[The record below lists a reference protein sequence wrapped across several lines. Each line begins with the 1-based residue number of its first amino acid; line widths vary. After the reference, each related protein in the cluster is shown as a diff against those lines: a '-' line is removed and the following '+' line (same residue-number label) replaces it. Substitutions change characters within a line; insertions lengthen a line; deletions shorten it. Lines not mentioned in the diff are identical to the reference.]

1 MEGRKWRWD
10 DRGKIWLEKKEAEEK
25 RIGERVETGWREK
38 RESGENEECGGRAA
52 RVDMEWRG
60 KSKESDGVERE
71 RKTEAERSEDGW
83 SEDRAERA
91 GRIEIGRN
99 GWSWRRNG
107 GCGEKAERVDRG
119 KKVETEWKDRK

>member
-1 MEGRKWRWD
+1 M
-10 DRGKIWLEKKEAEEK
+10 EKKEAEEK

-38 RESGENEECGGRAA
+38 RESGESEECGGRAA

-60 KSKESDGVERE
+60 KSKESEESEGVERE
-71 RKTEAERSEDGW
+71 KKAEAERIEDGW

-99 GWSWRRNG
+99 GWS
-107 GCGEKAERVDRG
+107 
-119 KKVETEWKDRK
+119 